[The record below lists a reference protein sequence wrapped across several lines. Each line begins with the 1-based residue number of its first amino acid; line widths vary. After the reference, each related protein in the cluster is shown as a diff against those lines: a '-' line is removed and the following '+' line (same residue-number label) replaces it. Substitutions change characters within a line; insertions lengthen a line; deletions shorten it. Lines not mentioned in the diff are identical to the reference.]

1 MKVCQ
6 VKVISIDD
14 INAVKMLVGLTIEIQ
29 LRWKDRRLTF
39 TNILDEENK
48 VADSQKKHLWL
59 PMREIVHQN
68 AVIGEIRKSAQERV
82 SIRNLTGP
90 LEQDPV
96 RDEVRYYD

>member
-1 MKVCQ
+1 MKACQ
-6 VKVISIDD
+6 VKVINIDQID
-14 INAVKMLVGLTIEIQ
+14 TVKMLVGLTIEIR
-29 LRWKDRRLTF
+29 LRWQDRRLTF

-82 SIRNLTGP
+82 PIRNLTGP
-90 LEQDPV
+90 LAQDV
-96 RDEVRYYD
+96 ARDTV

>member
-1 MKVCQ
+1 MKACQ
-6 VKVISIDD
+6 VKVINIDQID
-14 INAVKMLVGLTIEIQ
+14 TVKMLVGLTIEIR
-29 LRWKDRRLTF
+29 LRWQDRRLTF

-48 VADSQKKHLWL
+48 VAESQKKHLWL

-90 LEQDPV
+90 LEQDV
-96 RDEVRYYD
+96 ARDTV